1 MSTIV
6 VVQKGGSACIAADS
20 LTSFGDTKLSSRYDC
35 FNDKIQSFGDTHL
48 GIVGS
53 AAHVLVLEHVLKRDD
68 LETDFTS
75 REAIFGTLL
84 SIHGLLKD
92 QYFLN
97 PQGEEEDPYES
108 SRMDGVIATPQGIF
122 GIYALREVYQY
133 QRFWAVGSGC
143 EYALGAMHAVYDQL
157 ESAEEIAR
165 VGVEA
170 GAEFDNAS
178 ALPMSLRKVALASE

>member
-6 VVQKGGSACIAADS
+6 VVQKGDSACIAADS
-20 LTSFGDTKLSSRYDC
+20 LTSFGDLKQPAHYDC
-35 FNDKIQSFGDTHL
+35 FNDKIQSFGDDHV

-53 AAHVLVLEHVLKRDD
+53 AAHVLVLEHLMRRDD
-68 LETDFTS
+68 VEVDLSS
-75 REAIFGTLL
+75 RDAIFQTLL
-84 SIHGLLKD
+84 GMHGLLKD

-108 SRMDGVIATPQGIF
+108 SRLDGVIANPHGIF

-133 QRFWAVGSGC
+133 RRFWAVGSGC
-143 EYALGAMHAVYDQL
+143 EFALGAMHAVYDQL
-157 ESAEEIAR
+157 DSAEAIAR

-170 GAEFDNAS
+170 GAEFDSAS
-178 ALPMSLRKVALASE
+178 ALPMTLRSVKLKG